1 MCYSEVQLAKV
12 WAMCTTSWSK
22 SVRGGYVVAS
32 HDNTLVEGGAWPYAA
47 MAIERSV
54 GIWLKSDDDALG
66 ANLYC

>member
-1 MCYSEVQLAKV
+1 
-12 WAMCTTSWSK
+12 MCTTSWSK

-54 GIWLKSDDDALG
+54 GIWLKSDDDGFEPLLLMPPPAATL
-66 ANLYC
+66 A